1 MTEVLV
7 CMIWFLFT
15 PLSVPGEREM
25 LTDEGRQ
32 KSDEGLRRGVNEL
45 FPQAVLLTMRVSIEP
60 LMTGGCSIAHTPTP
74 PSSSSSSSPALLVFT
89 VYCHPFLLSF
99 CFSLAHRRTHTQTNS
114 SSNNCSQPKPKQSSL
129 RGQPKK
135 ELKPTMLNL
144 CVHSRY
150 LSTRCKVWSPF
161 SFPSH
166 WLRSVNSSL
175 VVELINAGGIIS
187 GPGLWSSRLDDGF

>member
-60 LMTGGCSIAHTPTP
+60 LMTGGCSIAHSLTPLP
-74 PSSSSSSSPALLVFT
+74 PTLLLLLLYISAHSSQVSISPR
-89 VYCHPFLLSF
+89 
-99 CFSLAHRRTHTQTNS
+99 LAHAHT
-114 SSNNCSQPKPKQSSL
+114 
-129 RGQPKK
+129 
-135 ELKPTMLNL
+135 
-144 CVHSRY
+144 Y
-150 LSTRCKVWSPF
+150 TRM
-161 SFPSH
+161 H
-166 WLRSVNSSL
+166 
-175 VVELINAGGIIS
+175 IS
-187 GPGLWSSRLDDGF
+187 

>member
-60 LMTGGCSIAHTPTP
+60 LMTGGCSIAHTLTP
-74 PSSSSSSSPALLVFT
+74 PPSHPSPSLT
-89 VYCHPFLLSF
+89 VYCRPFLSSF
-99 CFSLAHRRTHTQTNS
+99 YFSTARNMRTHTYTLSRVCTFPQT
-114 SSNNCSQPKPKQSSL
+114 SNGSEPKPKQSSL
-129 RGQPKK
+129 RGQIEK
-135 ELKPTMLNL
+135 ESKTNNNAPPL
-144 CVHSRY
+144 C
-150 LSTRCKVWSPF
+150 
-161 SFPSH
+161 SH
-166 WLRSVNSSL
+166 
-175 VVELINAGGIIS
+175 
-187 GPGLWSSRLDDGF
+187 

>member
-60 LMTGGCSIAHTPTP
+60 LMTGGCSIAHSPTP
-74 PSSSSSSSPALLVFT
+74 LPPSFPPTLL
-89 VYCHPFLLSF
+89 LL
-99 CFSLAHRRTHTQTNS
+99 LLYIAANS
-114 SSNNCSQPKPKQSSL
+114 S
-129 RGQPKK
+129 
-135 ELKPTMLNL
+135 
-144 CVHSRY
+144 
-150 LSTRCKVWSPF
+150 
-161 SFPSH
+161 
-166 WLRSVNSSL
+166 
-175 VVELINAGGIIS
+175 
-187 GPGLWSSRLDDGF
+187 

>member
-74 PSSSSSSSPALLVFT
+74 LPPTHPPLT
-89 VYCHPFLLSF
+89 VYCRPFLSSY
-99 CFSLAHRRTHTQTNS
+99 FSLACAHTYLHI
-114 SSNNCSQPKPKQSSL
+114 SSNKQQLVAKTKTKFPERASRERLKKNKTNNNAQPLCS
-129 RGQPKK
+129 
-135 ELKPTMLNL
+135 
-144 CVHSRY
+144 H
-150 LSTRCKVWSPF
+150 
-161 SFPSH
+161 
-166 WLRSVNSSL
+166 
-175 VVELINAGGIIS
+175 
-187 GPGLWSSRLDDGF
+187 